1 MWLVTTLTDCPGY
14 QYVQWQKFMS
24 CIKNYYKLCFE
35 SDLLILIVLGIF
47 STLITAATWPG
58 RDYGND
64 DPNGFYEIQVS
75 YLWIVAYLR
84 FSTGSLMP
92 RYMEKTC
99 PEYKGHP
106 RPLPAESTLAR
117 VYMGKKLTPLHE
129 PTALANALIFRDIK
143 IQRRDGNE
151 NV

>member
-1 MWLVTTLTDCPGY
+1 M
-14 QYVQWQKFMS
+14 
-24 CIKNYYKLCFE
+24 KNYYKLCFE
-35 SDLLILIVLGIF
+35 TDLLILIVLGIF

-106 RPLPAESTLAR
+106 PPPPSRVDFSESL
-117 VYMGKKLTPLHE
+117 YGKKVDSF
-129 PTALANALIFRDIK
+129 AWANSARECSDF
-143 IQRRDGNE
+143 
-151 NV
+151 

>member
-1 MWLVTTLTDCPGY
+1 
-14 QYVQWQKFMS
+14 MS

-75 YLWIVAYLR
+75 YLWIVVYLG
-84 FSTGSLMP
+84 FSNGSLMP
-92 RYMEKTC
+92 RYVEKTY
-99 PEYKGHP
+99 PE
-106 RPLPAESTLAR
+106 
-117 VYMGKKLTPLHE
+117 
-129 PTALANALIFRDIK
+129 
-143 IQRRDGNE
+143 
-151 NV
+151 